1 MNYTA
6 RSCIERERK
15 RGRSGKRKEEFGFL
29 FQKMNHII
37 KPVLIRKPKIKQDVL
52 YGYNFHLFEIT
63 VINIFAPPLIYA

>member
-1 MNYTA
+1 MNYTV

-15 RGRSGKRKEEFGFL
+15 RGESGQRKEEFGFL

-37 KPVLIRKPKIKQDVL
+37 KPVLIRKLKIKPSVL

-63 VINIFAPPLIYA
+63 VIEVLLRKTNRS